1 MSHSIRIF
9 QHIRALLGTL
19 RELLCC
25 LPQVLTPADI
35 DYRNVFRVMIMQ
47 FISWTPGDSMCV
59 ARPDARRIIPFD
71 TYNLFYRDELE
82 NSVLDPSRPERETRA

>member
-1 MSHSIRIF
+1 
-9 QHIRALLGTL
+9 
-19 RELLCC
+19 
-25 LPQVLTPADI
+25 
-35 DYRNVFRVMIMQ
+35 MQ

-82 NSVLDPSRPERETRA
+82 NSVLDPSRRERETRA